1 MNSKIQLPKPPEVE
15 QSLIRLHGQ
24 GLSKRKMVSPALYL
38 KTFGRGGFA
47 AELTESEKQ
56 LDAIVHAKEL
66 EMAQKET
73 ITLANQWSA
82 QQEQAATLAEMVA
95 AEQAHAAEMVPQ
107 ASQITLTLQ
116 SAHKRTINECS
127 FGDDRKEN
135 EAAKIRETG
144 AQTTGELR

>member
-1 MNSKIQLPKPPEVE
+1 MLQN
-15 QSLIRLHGQ
+15 H
-24 GLSKRKMVSPALYL
+24 
-38 KTFGRGGFA
+38 
-47 AELTESEKQ
+47 ESEKQ

-95 AEQAHAAEMVPQ
+95 AEQAHAAKCSFKQ
-107 ASQITLTLQ
+107 ANYFDLQ
-116 SAHKRTINECS
+116 SAHEEQLLSMNAHLEMI
-127 FGDDRKEN
+127 RKEN

-144 AQTTGELR
+144 AQTTEVVTLNQH